1 MNAFITVEQC
11 KRIISKYLHHSG
23 RGGFMTGTILS
34 VEPLTIRVE
43 DRLTVTEEDLYI
55 TENCIGL
62 IMHFKHDHKGKV
74 PPDLKND
81 VVVFRPFEPGEGVL
95 LLCRPGHADKGEKY
109 ILLDRIQPYQVKRE
123 VDTRFRKSGKQ
134 NWNLKSPAPKPG
146 GWIWKITG
154 LQNP

>member
-55 TENCIGL
+55 TENCKIGRA
-62 IMHFKHDHKGKV
+62 HV
-74 PPDLKND
+74 
-81 VVVFRPFEPGEGVL
+81 
-95 LLCRPGHADKGEKY
+95 
-109 ILLDRIQPYQVKRE
+109 
-123 VDTRFRKSGKQ
+123 
-134 NWNLKSPAPKPG
+134 
-146 GWIWKITG
+146 
-154 LQNP
+154 

>member
-81 VVVFRPFEPGEGVL
+81 VIVFRPFEPGEGVL

-123 VDTRFRKSGKQ
+123 VDTR
-134 NWNLKSPAPKPG
+134 
-146 GWIWKITG
+146 
-154 LQNP
+154 